1 MNRVVDDDTL
11 LSSNNTE
18 ERDVRKTLKSP
29 RKVWMKIGLKI
40 DTYNRI
46 VVDALLDSGATEL
59 SINPQLA
66 REQGLK
72 MDKLERAILV
82 KNVDGI

>member
-18 ERDVRKTLKSP
+18 ERDVRKTLKSL

-40 DTYNRI
+40 DTYSRI